1 MNSYNVMMSAL
12 DDIEEVKFTRKFKR
26 LGNHLG
32 INLILDAD
40 LRCFL
45 NGFYYIIFENE
56 FNVPNVFYFY

>member
-45 NGFYYIIFENE
+45 NGFYYIIF
-56 FNVPNVFYFY
+56 